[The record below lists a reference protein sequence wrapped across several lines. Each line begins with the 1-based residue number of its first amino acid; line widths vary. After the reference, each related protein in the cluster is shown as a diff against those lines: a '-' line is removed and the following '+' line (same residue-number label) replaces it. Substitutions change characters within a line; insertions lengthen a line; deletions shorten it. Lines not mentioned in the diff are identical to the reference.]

1 MHQFVSVSKALRQRK
16 LSSKKILG
24 INGRTRGRKQ
34 FTSNNLSKL
43 EIQKTHLNAYGMI
56 KGIKWRIQNS
66 LKVFQLISTN
76 LLGTTTIQFGEEKA
90 SQVSQLLEITIPVA
104 NLQWQSHCKGRLLM
118 RRFEVLCFL
127 SIATRPLDQMDFLLG
142 FFIKHGQQF
151 RIYIYIFFFY
161 K

>member
-1 MHQFVSVSKALRQRK
+1 MHRLVSVSKALRQRSFLQRK
-16 LSSKKILG
+16 FQESMVELGDENSLLPTTYQSQKSKKHKCLWDDQG
-24 INGRTRGRKQ
+24 NKMED
-34 FTSNNLSKL
+34 L
-43 EIQKTHLNAYGMI
+43 EQ
-56 KGIKWRIQNS
+56 
-66 LKVFQLISTN
+66 LKSFAVDFYEN

-118 RRFEVLCFL
+118 KRFEVLCFL

-151 RIYIYIFFFY
+151 RIYIYIYFY